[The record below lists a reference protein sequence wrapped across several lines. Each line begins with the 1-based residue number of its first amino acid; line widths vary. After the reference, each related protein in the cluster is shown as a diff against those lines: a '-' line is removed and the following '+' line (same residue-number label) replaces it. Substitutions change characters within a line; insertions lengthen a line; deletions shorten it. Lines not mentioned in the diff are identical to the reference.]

1 MLTLSRPFA
10 AVVVALVVAVS
21 ACRKPSSPPND
32 AAQGTAGQTAGTPGT
47 PAPASSSGAETQA
60 PPPPK
65 PMPAE
70 LPAVLARVN
79 GEAVTR
85 TDFDRLV
92 KNMELGTGPIPAG
105 RRDEVLRGALD
116 QLVTYTVMTQ
126 EAKARKIEVTDA
138 EVDGRVK
145 QMQSQFPS
153 DAEFK
158 KALAARNL
166 SVDQLRADARM
177 DMMIGKM
184 LDAEVAGE
192 AAATDAEARE
202 FYDKNP
208 DKFKQGESARA
219 SHILIKVEPNADE
232 TVKKQAREKIDGILK
247 RVRAGEDFAAL
258 AREHSQ
264 DGSAAQGGDLGL
276 FQRGQMVP
284 AFDQAVFALEPGQV
298 SDVVTTQFGHHVIK
312 LAEKRGASTVP
323 YEQVSPRILEYL
335 SGQKKQQRADTF
347 VEQAKKKARIE
358 VLV

>member
-1 MLTLSRPFA
+1 
-10 AVVVALVVAVS
+10 
-21 ACRKPSSPPND
+21 
-32 AAQGTAGQTAGTPGT
+32 
-47 PAPASSSGAETQA
+47 
-60 PPPPK
+60 
-65 PMPAE
+65 MPAE

-79 GEAVTR
+79 GEPVTR
-85 TDFDRLV
+85 ADFDRLL
-92 KNMELGTGPIPAG
+92 KSIEAGNGPIPAAQ
-105 RRDEVLRGALD
+105 RDEVLRGALD

-138 EVDGRVK
+138 EVEGRVK

-158 KALAARNL
+158 KALAARSL
-166 SVDQLRADARM
+166 SVDQLRADARTN
-177 DMMIGKM
+177 MMISKM
-184 LDAEVAGE
+184 LDAEVAGA
-192 AAATDAEARE
+192 AAATEAEARE

-208 DKFKQGESARA
+208 DKFTQGESARA
-219 SHILIKVEPNADE
+219 SHILIKVEPNADDA
-232 TVKKQAREKIDGILK
+232 VKKQAREKIDGILK
-247 RVRAGEDFAAL
+247 RVHAGEDFAAL

-264 DGSAAQGGDLGL
+264 DGSAPQGGDLGV

-298 SDVVTTQFGHHVIK
+298 SGVVTTQFGHHVIK

-323 YEQVSPRILEYL
+323 YEQVSPRIVEYL

-347 VEQAKKKARIE
+347 VEEAKKKARIE

>member
-1 MLTLSRPFA
+1 VPTFSRLLVT
-10 AVVVALVVAVS
+10 VVVASIALS
-21 ACRKPSSPPND
+21 ACRKPPSPEQT
-32 AAQGTAGQTAGTPGT
+32 AAAGTAGQA
-47 PAPASSSGAETQA
+47 PAASSSAQPQPQ
-60 PPPPK
+60 PPAPPK
-65 PMPAE
+65 PMPAQ
-70 LPAVLARVN
+70 LPEVLARVN
-79 GEAVTR
+79 GQPVTR
-85 TDFDRLV
+85 TEFDRLL
-92 KNMELGTGPIPAG
+92 KNMELGGGPIPAE

-126 EAKARKIEVTDA
+126 EAKARKVVVSDA

-158 KALAARNL
+158 KALAARDMT
-166 SVDQLRADARM
+166 VDQLRADARM

-184 LDAEVAGE
+184 LDAEVSGAP
-192 AAATDAEARE
+192 AATDAEARE

-208 DKFKQGESARA
+208 DKFKQGETARA
-219 SHILIKVEPNADE
+219 SHILIRVDPQADE
-232 TVKKQAREKIDGILK
+232 AAKTQARQKIDGILK

-258 AREHSQ
+258 AREHSN
-264 DGSAAQGGDLGL
+264 DGSAAQGGDLGV

-298 SDVVTTQFGHHVIK
+298 SDVVTTQFGHHIIK

-323 YEQVSPRILEYL
+323 YEQVSPRIVEYL

-347 VEQAKKKARIE
+347 IEETKKKARIE